1 MSGHDQ
7 RAHEALTGLDAGDP
21 AHRDAMTVPAD
32 PLAAAER
39 RGYLRGLEAALECIR
54 PLIGRTVCARD
65 ATDTGEAY
73 DLAIFDACNKLR
85 DLAKETPR

>member
-1 MSGHDQ
+1 MSAHDQ

-39 RGYLRGLEAALECIR
+39 RGYLRGLEAAHAECVMIANTCDHDQR
-54 PLIGRTVCARD
+54 HGGAMDCADAVMDLIHAH
-65 ATDTGEAY
+65 
-73 DLAIFDACNKLR
+73 
-85 DLAKETPR
+85 LAKEPPR